1 MRNAEWSAASF
12 ASALP
17 RPISRI
23 APSPPDSESR
33 IPHSMLSRVANC
45 LYWMSRYIERADNT
59 ARIVD
64 VNLQLVLD
72 FRNLDD
78 RSLVEHWMPIIESTG
93 DAERFNERHPKAS
106 GQGATEFLVFDA
118 ENPNSIFSSVCQA
131 RENARMVRDQ
141 ITVELWEELNRLYL
155 WIRSADAP
163 ALWRRSPAE
172 FFGHIRSAS
181 LLLVGTIYATIV
193 HNEGWYFMQ
202 AGKFLERADKVT
214 RILDVRHSI
223 FPTKDTPRATSQ
235 RDTLELS
242 AVLRSC
248 SAWDAYKAAYGAE
261 VRPEWVAEILLF
273 SDDFPRSVRFC
284 VEKLDDALRRISGV
298 APRRYSNDAEKL
310 SGRLLAE
317 LEYGS
322 TDEVF
327 TTGLHEHLD
336 QLQVKFNAIGDS
348 LFNAYIFQPFMNL
361 EDEIVVQQEMQQQ
374 QADDPAGSPGPQDA
388 ASAAARG

>member
-1 MRNAEWSAASF
+1 
-12 ASALP
+12 
-17 RPISRI
+17 
-23 APSPPDSESR
+23 
-33 IPHSMLSRVANC
+33 MLSRVANC
-45 LYWMSRYIERADNT
+45 LYWMSRFIERADNT

-78 RSLVEHWMPIIESTG
+78 KSLAEYWMPIIESTG
-93 DAERFNERHPKAS
+93 DEEKFFSRNPKAT
-106 GQGATEFLVFDA
+106 GQSVTEFLVFDC
-118 ENPNSIFSSVCQA
+118 ENPNSIISSVTQA

-155 WIRSADAP
+155 WIRSNDAR
-163 ALWRRSPAE
+163 AMWRQSPAE
-172 FFGHIRSAS
+172 FFSVIRNTS

-193 HNEGWYFMQ
+193 HNEGWHFMQ
-202 AGKFLERADKVT
+202 VGKFLERADKIT
-214 RILDVRHSI
+214 RILDVRHAI
-223 FPTKDTPRATSQ
+223 FPGKGTPRALSQ

-261 VRPEWVAEILLF
+261 VRPESVAEMLLF
-273 SDDFPRSVRFC
+273 SDEFPRSVRFC

-298 APRRYSNDAEKL
+298 APRRFSNDAEKL

-322 TDEVF
+322 SDEVLLL
-327 TTGLHEHLD
+327 GVHEYVD
-336 QLQVKFNAIGDS
+336 QMQVKFNNIGAA
-348 LFNAYIFQPFMNL
+348 LFNAYIFQPFVNI

-374 QADDPAGSPGPQDA
+374 
-388 ASAAARG
+388 